1 MILFRL
7 NRRNRYS
14 IIALTAALESR
25 GVKEY
30 DVVPSFGDIFSYKP
44 SSTTVAYSL
53 MTFDVEEA
61 LKELTILKEQGY
73 TVIAGGPHP
82 TADPIGMLNAG
93 FDYVFTGDGEQ
104 TIVEYASGKR
114 PEGRIFDG
122 LSNRVN
128 LDDFPPFNIAR
139 NMYMPIEIS
148 RGCPFRCGYCFTPII
163 GGGTMRYRSVEVIL
177 KYAKVGVK
185 RGRKIARFIASNS
198 FGYMSKNGV
207 QPNLEK
213 IEELLNGLK
222 NLGMEEIYFGTFP
235 SDVRPESVTHEVLRL
250 IKKYVKNRTLII
262 GIQTGSE
269 KVLKIIN
276 RGHSLEDA
284 EKALEIA
291 SLEGF
296 IPHVDFIFGFPFESD
311 EDVEETFKFIDRIV
325 KKYKAK
331 IHAHTFM
338 PLPGTPL
345 FKYGP
350 GRLTRKHL
358 KVLGSLA
365 SKGILDGYWH
375 KQQELSLKA
384 ARSIFWKPFLL

>member
-1 MILFRL
+1 MIIFRL

-14 IIALTAALESR
+14 ITVLTAALESVGYR
-25 GVKEY
+25 DY
-30 DVVPSFGDIFSYKP
+30 DIVDSIDDILVHDP
-44 SSTTVAYSL
+44 QDTTVAYSL

-61 LKELTILKEQGY
+61 LKEIELLKKKSY
-73 TVIAGGPHP
+73 TLIAGGPHP
-82 TADPIGMLNAG
+82 TADPYGMLKAG
-93 FDYVFTGDGEQ
+93 FDYVFTGDGEKN
-104 TIVEYASGKR
+104 IIDYIRGYR

-122 LSNRVN
+122 INSRVN
-128 LDDFPPFNIAR
+128 LDDFPPFNVER
-139 NMYMPIEIS
+139 NMYMPVEIS
-148 RGCPFRCGYCFTPII
+148 RGCPFRCGYCFTPVI
-163 GGGTMRYRSVEVIL
+163 GGGVMRYRSVDVIL
-177 KYAKVGVK
+177 EYAKIGI
-185 RGRKIARFIASNS
+185 RNGRRVARFIASNS

-207 QPNLEK
+207 TPNLEK
-213 IEELLNGLK
+213 IEELLRGLK
-222 NLGMEEIYFGTFP
+222 SIGMEEIYFGTFP

-250 IKKYVKNRTLII
+250 IKRYVKNRTLII

-269 KVLKIIN
+269 RVLKMIN

-296 IPHVDFIFGFPFESD
+296 VPHVDFIFGFPFEND
-311 EDVEETFKFIDRIV
+311 EDIEETFKFIDKIV
-325 KKYKAK
+325 KKYNAK

-345 FKYGP
+345 FEYGP
-350 GRLTRKHL
+350 GRLTKKHL

-384 ARSIFWKPFLL
+384 ARSVF